1 LAQEPSRLEAMR
13 HALAAYIQ
21 WLTPTEA
28 AGTDLAHRIRD
39 VVQAARR
46 HVRAAVMGHA
56 RLPETMATVLLGWRF
71 GLDFAV
77 AQGHYTPEQ
86 ADVEWEGAVGRL
98 ADTSRTQRADLQ
110 DRRPARQY
118 FARLQT
124 LVDSGRVGFLPQEAR
139 APLPRVP
146 GERDAPRPPPMVG
159 WFSATSLYIDP
170 HAAADLFRQARDQNE
185 PLTVTEAQVMAE
197 LRDARVLVPD
207 AEGRPK
213 RPEPV
218 GVLVPDAEGR
228 LKRPEKV
235 GGRTRRVYS
244 LDRAALDTFLGVAFD
259 PEATAVPEDK
269 SKDEPAPPVA
279 DYDDR
284 QPF

>member
-1 LAQEPSRLEAMR
+1 
-13 HALAAYIQ
+13 
-21 WLTPTEA
+21 
-28 AGTDLAHRIRD
+28 
-39 VVQAARR
+39 
-46 HVRAAVMGHA
+46 
-56 RLPETMATVLLGWRF
+56 VLLGWRF
-71 GLDFAV
+71 GVDFA
-77 AQGHYTPEQ
+77 AARGYYTPEQ
-86 ADVEWEGAVGRL
+86 ANGEWTEAVARL

-124 LVDSGRVGFLPQEAR
+124 LVDSGRVGFLPQRAS

-159 WFSATSLYIDP
+159 WFSETAVYLDP
-170 HAAADLFRQARDQNE
+170 HAAAELFRQARDQNE

-197 LRDARVLVPD
+197 LRDAHVLT
-207 AEGRPK
+207 
-213 RPEPV
+213 
-218 GVLVPDAEGR
+218 PDAEGR
-228 LKRPEKV
+228 LKRPEMV

-244 LDRAALDTFLGVAFD
+244 LDRTALKTFLGAAFD
-259 PEATAVPEDK
+259 PEATAVPED
-269 SKDEPAPPVA
+269 EPAPQVS